1 MHNACKRGVNFQNV
15 NPVYAPLS
23 RYKRRATARCGNIFP
38 AREYRINIVFPW
50 PCRKY
55 RPCRGAKMAANG
67 LKNRIRGTLY
77 TFERQFPLTKGN

>member
-1 MHNACKRGVNFQNV
+1 M
-15 NPVYAPLS
+15 PVSGELISKTLIPYM
-23 RYKRRATARCGNIFP
+23 RRFHATNATARCGNIFP